1 MFQKT
6 YFLSS
11 KQLHNKQ
18 KSLHSNPKKP
28 NKQTKNRGERERER
42 EREIVVAFGGGSQ
55 WIVAMCWG
63 WWLMDDGSA
72 ILKVTAWIPTHVM
85 LPCAIQLSDEV
96 SKIWIEYRA

>member
-42 EREIVVAFGGGSQ
+42 ERDCGG
-55 WIVAMCWG
+55 IWG
-63 WWLMDDGSA
+63 WQSMDSGNVLGLVVDG
-72 ILKVTAWIPTHVM
+72 
-85 LPCAIQLSDEV
+85 
-96 SKIWIEYRA
+96 